1 LDEEAFVDAAS
12 VEEAFVLEEP
22 LACDAEAPA
31 ESLALAPTLV
41 SVAL

>member
-1 LDEEAFVDAAS
+1 LDEEVPDEEAFVLAA
-12 VEEAFVLEEP
+12 LEEGP
-22 LACDAEAPA
+22 LVCDAEAPA